1 MTQEGFYM
9 IDISDVTKH
18 SPSATRTLT
27 KRQKQQAPRPRGA
40 RNTYLSSVLNQP
52 DFFPNFGKDVQHVLQ
67 LALRMRG
74 HVARA

>member
-1 MTQEGFYM
+1 MT
-9 IDISDVTKH
+9 DIFDMAKH
-18 SPSATRTLT
+18 PTSATRTLT